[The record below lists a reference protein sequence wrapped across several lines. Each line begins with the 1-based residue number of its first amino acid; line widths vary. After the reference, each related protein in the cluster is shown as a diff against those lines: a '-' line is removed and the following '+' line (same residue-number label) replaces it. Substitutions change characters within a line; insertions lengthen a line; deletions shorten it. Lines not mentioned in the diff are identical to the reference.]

1 MKWRKLF
8 NKWKDRRKGK
18 EDGDHQ
24 EKQCEPEQLKKKVRD
39 LERLVLTLTSQLH
52 KQKAVNQDKS
62 ILDFGENLQRSMD
75 DSLQDSLY
83 SSSRST
89 GNDSNGTNDDY
100 YHQQGIFAR
109 PECQQRYHYGK
120 SKGKQRERD
129 RELSRSKSGRKVKNS
144 DELVSHYCAIST
156 LGRVMKE
163 CKELWWKQGMYTPL
177 ASEFLHAPIPRITL
191 NALDKLL
198 GHHSGPSVLRI
209 FRDPEETS
217 IEEISKKYQ
226 GSKSTLSYDLIWSN
240 ESNLRRFG
248 HTNLQKYSSEFDI
261 MITNLQYHQMTLES
275 INVSVFERGDLQ
287 PKRQMY
293 HYFGCKPGEREEA
306 SACIVQFSPVLVE
319 VDRKI
324 HFGLF
329 IETNAPQKYP
339 KEVKN
344 IVSRAHAV
352 FKYTETAL
360 TIFTPCGVILQQ
372 NPTSNRIF
380 GLEACENNVYSD
392 FEKDG
397 TPVNRL
403 RALFGDNESK
413 YNEMMETVMEKGEI
427 WWARMKLGREHL
439 MPELKLGRSLSESSG
454 TVDSIFSM
462 SGEYYEEVKKDS
474 SVWYTIQLL
483 KFSDPAD
490 GETAIFCEMKNIHKV
505 VLQEEKLRAAKKHEH
520 ELLQSIIPQNI
531 IEHLLKVNEEHKGTL
546 SPKLSGS
553 NEDFLDMSYF
563 KMIDDSKVSA
573 MAQHYSQVTVFFA
586 DIVGF
591 TNMSSHS
598 TPADIMIMLNRLFTL
613 FDDIS
618 DNHNI
623 YKVET
628 IGDAYMCVAGLDM
641 RSETSQARLNIPA
654 SNGEDEKSKYHAS
667 RMLLFAK
674 DILSNAKTVTSPENT
689 PVEVRIGLHTGDVVA
704 GVVGYKMP
712 RFCLF
717 GDTVNVASRME
728 STGRAGHIHASQMTR
743 DLVPDEHWIATG
755 GVEVKGKGVIE
766 SFIL

>member
-1 MKWRKLF
+1 
-8 NKWKDRRKGK
+8 
-18 EDGDHQ
+18 
-24 EKQCEPEQLKKKVRD
+24 
-39 LERLVLTLTSQLH
+39 
-52 KQKAVNQDKS
+52 
-62 ILDFGENLQRSMD
+62 
-75 DSLQDSLY
+75 
-83 SSSRST
+83 
-89 GNDSNGTNDDY
+89 
-100 YHQQGIFAR
+100 
-109 PECQQRYHYGK
+109 
-120 SKGKQRERD
+120 
-129 RELSRSKSGRKVKNS
+129 
-144 DELVSHYCAIST
+144 
-156 LGRVMKE
+156 
-163 CKELWWKQGMYTPL
+163 
-177 ASEFLHAPIPRITL
+177 
-191 NALDKLL
+191 
-198 GHHSGPSVLRI
+198 
-209 FRDPEETS
+209 
-217 IEEISKKYQ
+217 
-226 GSKSTLSYDLIWSN
+226 
-240 ESNLRRFG
+240 
-248 HTNLQKYSSEFDI
+248 
-261 MITNLQYHQMTLES
+261 
-275 INVSVFERGDLQ
+275 
-287 PKRQMY
+287 
-293 HYFGCKPGEREEA
+293 
-306 SACIVQFSPVLVE
+306 
-319 VDRKI
+319 
-324 HFGLF
+324 
-329 IETNAPQKYP
+329 
-339 KEVKN
+339 
-344 IVSRAHAV
+344 
-352 FKYTETAL
+352 
-360 TIFTPCGVILQQ
+360 
-372 NPTSNRIF
+372 
-380 GLEACENNVYSD
+380 
-392 FEKDG
+392 
-397 TPVNRL
+397 
-403 RALFGDNESK
+403 
-413 YNEMMETVMEKGEI
+413 MEKGEI

-641 RSETSQARLNIPA
+641 KSETSH
-654 SNGEDEKSKYHAS
+654 GEQVCCEDKTCSKYHAS

-728 STGRAGHIHASQMTR
+728 STGRAGHIHASQATR

>member
-1 MKWRKLF
+1 MK
-8 NKWKDRRKGK
+8 N
-18 EDGDHQ
+18 
-24 EKQCEPEQLKKKVRD
+24 
-39 LERLVLTLTSQLH
+39 
-52 KQKAVNQDKS
+52 
-62 ILDFGENLQRSMD
+62 
-75 DSLQDSLY
+75 
-83 SSSRST
+83 
-89 GNDSNGTNDDY
+89 
-100 YHQQGIFAR
+100 
-109 PECQQRYHYGK
+109 
-120 SKGKQRERD
+120 
-129 RELSRSKSGRKVKNS
+129 
-144 DELVSHYCAIST
+144 
-156 LGRVMKE
+156 
-163 CKELWWKQGMYTPL
+163 CKELWWKRSMYTPV
-177 ASEFLHAPIPRITL
+177 AKHFIHAPLPRITL
-191 NALDKLL
+191 NALQAALWEHQDPCSLQIFKKEEVSMEEVFETY
-198 GHHSGPSVLRI
+198 SGQWGELPLDIVWAN
-209 FRDPEETS
+209 
-217 IEEISKKYQ
+217 Q
-226 GSKSTLSYDLIWSN
+226 ATLERWGQDNLEDLIK
-240 ESNLRRFG
+240 F
-248 HTNLQKYSSEFDI
+248 FDNK
-261 MITNLQYHQMTLES
+261 MVKPKSHAQMLDS
-275 INVSVFERGDLQ
+275 INASSFVFGDLQ
-287 PKRQMY
+287 PKRHMY
-293 HYFGCKPGEREEA
+293 FYYGSKPGVREEA
-306 SACIVQFSPVLVE
+306 CASILQVSPVLVE
-319 VDRKI
+319 VNNKI
-324 HFGLF
+324 YYGQLYQ
-329 IETNAPQKYP
+329 TNAPLKYP

-344 IVSRAHAV
+344 IVSRAHCI

-360 TIFTPCGVILQQ
+360 TIFTPCGTILQQ
-372 NPTSNRIF
+372 NPSSSKIF
-380 GLEACENNVYSD
+380 AMEACGNNLFSD
-392 FEKDG
+392 FDKDG
-397 TPVNRL
+397 KPVNRL

-413 YNEMMETVMEKGEI
+413 YNEMMETVMEKDKI
-427 WWARMKLGREHL
+427 WCSRMKLGREHL
-439 MPELKLGRSLSESSG
+439 MPEPKVGRSLSESSG
-454 TVDSIFSM
+454 TVDSILFS
-462 SGEYYEEVKKDS
+462 SGEHCQEGHTNNDDS

-490 GETAIFCEMKNIHKV
+490 GKTAIFCEMENIHKV
-505 VLQEEKLRAAKKHEH
+505 VLQEEKLRAAKKHEY
-520 ELLQSIIPQNI
+520 EILQSIIPKHI
-531 IEHLLKVNEEHKGTL
+531 IQDLIQKEKDAAKLKPL
-546 SPKLSGS
+546 SPTSSGS
-553 NEDFLDMSYF
+553 SDDFLNLDMSYF
-563 KMIDDSKVSA
+563 KMIDDNKVSETA
-573 MAQHYSQVTVFFA
+573 RHYSQVTVFFA

>member
-1 MKWRKLF
+1 MKWRELF
-8 NKWKDRRKGK
+8 FGSNSKVRRKDK
-18 EDGDHQ
+18 DGEAERLKTRVRELERQVQALASQQQKQKTNTTIQ
-24 EKQCEPEQLKKKVRD
+24 EKMMLG
-39 LERLVLTLTSQLH
+39 
-52 KQKAVNQDKS
+52 
-62 ILDFGENLQRSMD
+62 FGESLQRSMD
-75 DSLQDSLY
+75 GSLY

-89 GNDSNGTNDDY
+89 GNDSNGTGDDY

-120 SKGKQRERD
+120 SKGEQREKEV
-129 RELSRSKSGRKVKNS
+129 ELSRSKSRRKVRNS
-144 DELVSHYCAIST
+144 DELVSHYCAISN
-156 LGRVMKE
+156 LGPVMKE

-177 ASEFLHAPIPRITL
+177 ASQFLHAPIPRITL
-191 NALDKLL
+191 TCLDRLL
-198 GHHSGPSVLRI
+198 GEHSDPCVLRI
-209 FRDPEETS
+209 FKDPQQTS
-217 IEEISKKYQ
+217 VEEISKKYQ
-226 GSKSTLSYDLIWSN
+226 GSKSILSYDLVWSN
-240 ESNLRRFG
+240 RSNLARFG
-248 HTNLQKYSSEFDI
+248 HTSLQKYSDDFDV
-261 MITNLQYHQMTLES
+261 MITNLQYHQMTVES
-275 INVSVFERGDLQ
+275 INVSIFERGDLQ

-293 HYFGCKPGEREEA
+293 HYFGSRPGEREEA

-319 VDRKI
+319 VKKKV

-329 IETNAPQKYP
+329 IETNAPLKYP

-344 IVSRAHAV
+344 LVSRAHAV
-352 FKYTETAL
+352 FKYTETAI
-360 TIFTPCGVILQQ
+360 TIFTPCGVIMQQ

-380 GLEACENNVYSD
+380 GLEACENNVFSD

-403 RALFGDNESK
+403 RALFGDNESQ
-413 YNEMMETVMEKGEI
+413 YNSMMETVMEKGQI
-427 WWARMKLGREHL
+427 WWSRLKLGREHL

-454 TVDSIFSM
+454 TVDSIFSSMSM
-462 SGEYYEEVKKDS
+462 SGEYYEEAVKGDS
-474 SVWYTIQLL
+474 SMWYAVQLL

-505 VLQEEKLRAAKKHEH
+505 VLQEERLREAKKHEH

-531 IEHLLKVNEEHKGTL
+531 IEHLVEVNQENKGAL
-546 SPKLSGS
+546 SPRMSGS
-553 NEDFLDMSYF
+553 GERFLDLSDF
-563 KMIDDSKVSA
+563 RMIDDGKVSA

-613 FDDIS
+613 FDDIC

-628 IGDAYMCVAGLDM
+628 IGDAYMCVAGLNM
-641 RSETSQARLNIPA
+641 KSEAIQGDQAENTC
-654 SNGEDEKSKYHAS
+654 SKYHAS
-667 RMLLFAK
+667 RMLAFAK
-674 DILSNAKTVTSPENT
+674 SILSNAKTVMSPGNT
-689 PVEVRIGLHTGDVVA
+689 PVEVRIGLHTGDVVT

-728 STGRAGHIHASQMTR
+728 STGRAGHIHASQATR
-743 DLVPDEHWIATG
+743 DLAPHEHWIPTG
-755 GVEVKGKGVIE
+755 GVEVKGKGVIP
-766 SFIL
+766 SFFCSDC